1 MINIK
6 EILEDVAGM
15 KANLSARGV
24 GFDLDQFLSLY
35 DTVKTQKQ
43 SLEEMQRKL
52 NAISKTIR
60 NDPLK
65 NEFQYEHSEAST
77 LKGDVLRAKESYN
90 VLLEEFDLLSRQL
103 PNWTSPNVPV
113 GESDEDNL
121 TIKFKGQAPKFGF
134 CHKDHVQLGQEL
146 DLIDFD
152 SGTKV
157 SGAKFY
163 FLKNQAV
170 FLQHALKGFIF
181 NKALKAGFTPLQ
193 TPDIS
198 YNHIL
203 EGVGFAPKGDES
215 NTYGLDGLDKS
226 LIATAEICVA
236 GMHAGD
242 VIDESKF
249 PLLYIAESHC
259 FRREAGASGRSSK
272 GLYRV
277 HQFEKLEL
285 FVICKPEDSVKYHDR
300 ILELQEEIYSELG
313 IPYKVVI
320 NCTGDLGAPAYK
332 KYDIE
337 AWMPGKG
344 IAGEYG
350 EITSASNC
358 TDYQARRL
366 NIKYRDSASKSNRY
380 VHTLNGTASA
390 LGRTMVAILENY
402 QCADGSV
409 KMPEALKRYL
419 DFDEISSTSSTRTAS
434 V

>member
-1 MINIK
+1 MIDIK
-6 EILEDVAGM
+6 EIIDDVERM
-15 KANLSARGV
+15 EANLSARGLS
-24 GFDLDQFLSLY
+24 FDLDRLLFLY
-35 DTVKTQKQ
+35 KEVKLHKQ
-43 SLEEMQRKL
+43 NLEKMQRKL
-52 NAISKTIR
+52 NSISSSIKK
-60 NDPLK
+60 DPMKSGSQLIV
-65 NEFQYEHSEAST
+65 SEASM
-77 LKGDVLRAKESYN
+77 LKGDILRAKEAYN
-90 VLLEEFDLLSRQL
+90 LLFDEFNLLARQL
-103 PNWTSPNVPV
+103 PNWTSPEVPV
-113 GESDEDNL
+113 GKGDEDNF
-121 TIKFKGQAPKFGF
+121 TVKFEGQIPEFDF
-134 CHKDHVQLGQEL
+134 SHKDHVQLGQEL
-146 DLIDFD
+146 HLIDFD

-157 SGAKFY
+157 AGSKFY

-170 FLQHALKGFIF
+170 FLQHALKSFIF
-181 NKALKAGFTPLQ
+181 NKALSAGFTPLQ
-193 TPDIS
+193 TPDVS
-198 YNHIL
+198 FNHIL

-215 NTYGLDGLDKS
+215 NTYGLEGLDKS

-236 GMHAGD
+236 GMHAGEI
-242 VIDESKF
+242 IDESRL

-285 FVICKPEDSVKYHDR
+285 FVICKPEDSAKYHDK
-300 ILELQEEIYSELG
+300 ILELQEEIYGELG

-344 IAGEYG
+344 KAGEYG

-366 NIKYRDSASKSNRY
+366 DIRYKDSASKNNRY

-390 LGRTMVAILENY
+390 LGRTMIAILENY
-402 QCADGSV
+402 QCSDGSV
-409 KMPEALKRYL
+409 RVPEALKRYL
-419 DFDEISSTSSTRTAS
+419 DFDQVALITSARKIQA
-434 V
+434 

>member
-6 EILEDVAGM
+6 DILEDVAGM

-24 GFDLDQFLSLY
+24 SFDLDQFLFLY
-35 DTVKTQKQ
+35 DAMKSQKQ
-43 SLEEMQRKL
+43 NLEEMQRKL
-52 NAISKTIR
+52 NAISKAIK

-65 NEFQYEHSEAST
+65 SDFQYGHSEASA
-77 LKGDVLRAKESYN
+77 LKGNILGAKNSYA
-90 VLLEEFDLLSRQL
+90 LLVEEFNMLLRQL
-103 PNWTSPNVPV
+103 PNWTSPDVPA
-113 GESDEDNL
+113 GQSDEDNL
-121 TIKFKGQAPKFGF
+121 TIKFKGRAPIFGF
-134 CHKDHVQLGQEL
+134 RHKDHVQLGQEL

-163 FLKNQAV
+163 FLRNQAV

-215 NTYGLDGLDKS
+215 NTYGLDGLEKS

-236 GMHAGD
+236 GMHAGEI
-242 VIDESKF
+242 IDESKL

-285 FVICKPEDSVKYHDR
+285 FVICKPEDSVKYHDK
-300 ILELQEEIYSELG
+300 ILELQEAIYSELG

-344 IAGEYG
+344 TAGEYG

-366 NIKYRDSASKSNRY
+366 DIKYRDSASKSNRY
-380 VHTLNGTASA
+380 VHTL
-390 LGRTMVAILENY
+390 R
-402 QCADGSV
+402 DG
-409 KMPEALKRYL
+409 LK
-419 DFDEISSTSSTRTAS
+419 
-434 V
+434 

>member
-1 MINIK
+1 MISVK
-6 EILEDVAGM
+6 EIREDVGRM
-15 KANLSARGV
+15 KANLSARGLS
-24 GFDLDQFLSLY
+24 FDLDRFLSLY
-35 DTVKTQKQ
+35 DDVKSHKQKI
-43 SLEEMQRKL
+43 EEVQCKL
-52 NAISKTIR
+52 NAVSKIIK
-60 NDPLK
+60 DGLWK
-65 NEFQYEHSEAST
+65 DDSQSMLSDASV
-77 LKGDVLRAKESYN
+77 LKGYILRAKESYN
-90 VLLEEFDLLSRQL
+90 LLIEEFDLLSRQL
-103 PNWTSPNVPV
+103 PNWTSPDVPV
-113 GESDEDNL
+113 GKTDDDNL
-121 TIKFKGQAPKFGF
+121 TIKYKGQIPEFDF
-134 CHKDHVQLGQEL
+134 SHKDHVQLGQEL

-157 SGAKFY
+157 AGSKFY

-170 FLQHALKGFIF
+170 FLQHALKSFIF
-181 NKALKAGFTPLQ
+181 NKALRAGFTPLQ
-193 TPDIS
+193 TPDVS
-198 YNHIL
+198 FNHIL

-215 NTYGLDGLDKS
+215 NTYGLEGLDKS

-236 GMHAGD
+236 GMHAGE
-242 VIDESKF
+242 VIDESRL

-285 FVICKPEDSVKYHDR
+285 FVICKPEDSAKYHDK
-300 ILELQEEIYSELG
+300 ILELQEEIYGELG

-366 NIKYRDSASKSNRY
+366 NIKYRDSASKTNRY

-419 DFDEISSTSSTRTAS
+419 DFDQIAPVVNDSHRA
-434 V
+434 

>member
-1 MINIK
+1 MIDVK
-6 EILEDVAGM
+6 KILENVEGM
-15 KANLSARGV
+15 KANLLARGID
-24 GFDLDQFLSLY
+24 FDLDRFISLY
-35 DTVKTQKQ
+35 EDVKSRKQK
-43 SLEEMQRKL
+43 LEDLQRRL
-52 NAISKTIR
+52 NAISKIKKEDSLR
-60 NDPLK
+60 KSSQL
-65 NEFQYEHSEAST
+65 ELSEASS
-77 LKGDVLRAKESYN
+77 LKGDIISAKEYYN
-90 VLLEEFDLLSRQL
+90 SSLQEFTLLSRQL
-103 PNWTSPNVPV
+103 PNWTSPDVPV
-113 GESDEDNL
+113 GRDDEDNL
-121 TIKFKGQAPKFGF
+121 TLRVKGIIPEFEF
-134 CHKDHVQLGQEL
+134 SPKDHVQLGKEL
-146 DLIDFD
+146 DLIDFE

-157 SGAKFY
+157 SGSKFY

-170 FLQHALKGFIF
+170 FLQHALKAFIF

-198 YNHIL
+198 HNHIL
-203 EGVGFAPKGDES
+203 EGVGFAPRGDES

-236 GMHAGD
+236 GMHAGTI
-242 VIDESKF
+242 IDGSNL

-277 HQFEKLEL
+277 HQFEKLEF
-285 FVICKPEDSVKYHDR
+285 FVICKPEDGDKYHEI
-300 ILELQEEIYSELG
+300 ILALQEEIYSELG
-313 IPYKVVI
+313 IPYKVVV

-344 IAGEYG
+344 VAGEYG

-366 NIKYRDSASKSNRY
+366 DIKYKDPVSKNNQY
-380 VHTLNGTASA
+380 VYTLNGTASA

-402 QCADGSV
+402 QRADGSV
-409 KMPEALKRYL
+409 EVPEPLRRHL
-419 DFDEISSTSSTRTAS
+419 DFDQIVLTSSPHKI
-434 V
+434 